1 MNGQDSD
8 GNATGTTL
16 FSAALPLNQNPGT
29 LDLDQIRRRFA
40 ELFDQSVRAVSRAG
54 YDLDDVVV
62 HRYLDCRTAG
72 TKLRGVTAEALS
84 DRQRLWDH
92 VVREL
97 RSNGAEELD
106 DRHVEIVNVRVVTV
120 LDRHVSSQHSL

>member
-1 MNGQDSD
+1 MSKQDSD
-8 GNATGTTL
+8 GNAVDTTL
-16 FSAALPLNQNPGT
+16 FSAALPLDQDPGT

-62 HRYLDCRTAG
+62 HRYLDCRIAR
-72 TKLRGVTAEALS
+72 KELRGITAEALS

-97 RSNGAEELD
+97 RSDGAGELD
-106 DRHVEIVNVRVVTV
+106 DQHIEIVNVRVVTV
-120 LDRHVSSQHSL
+120 LDRHASSLHSL